1 MKIFVK
7 ATIISMLFA
16 SAFSSQASENNITVQ
31 ATVDP
36 TVSLTL
42 ADGTALPDTVTMTY
56 QAGRGLVAY
65 KNNVKLWSNDATKNL
80 QINLGTV
87 PKLTDQNNGANPIE
101 LAVSLNGVTLSTTA
115 STFTAASLFPGGT
128 NTNGSTPLPLV
139 ISQKTFAPVTTAGN
153 YSGIVN
159 IVVTQATS
167 AN

>member
-1 MKIFVK
+1 MKNFVK
-7 ATIISMLFA
+7 ATILSMLFA
-16 SAFSSQASENNITVQ
+16 SAFSSHASENNITVQ

-42 ADGTALPDTVTMTY
+42 ADGTALPSTVTMQY

-80 QINLGTV
+80 QINLGAV
-87 PKLTDQNNGANPIE
+87 PKLTDQNGANPIE
-101 LAVSLNGVTLSTTA
+101 LAVSLDGVTLSTTA

-167 AN
+167 TP